1 MTLCCGADAD
11 KNLSML
17 KTANTVIRL
26 ISELRPRPG
35 WVVTMSDLQFVQRL
49 LPPLVTPALNA
60 LYYVPTVYTIIA
72 FFAASLFGLLFKV
85 RVSCKALL
93 LV

>member
-26 ISELRPRPG
+26 IGEYE
-35 WVVTMSDLQFVQRL
+35 
-49 LPPLVTPALNA
+49 AKA
-60 LYYVPTVYTIIA
+60 
-72 FFAASLFGLLFKV
+72 GLGRDNV
-85 RVSCKALL
+85 
-93 LV
+93 